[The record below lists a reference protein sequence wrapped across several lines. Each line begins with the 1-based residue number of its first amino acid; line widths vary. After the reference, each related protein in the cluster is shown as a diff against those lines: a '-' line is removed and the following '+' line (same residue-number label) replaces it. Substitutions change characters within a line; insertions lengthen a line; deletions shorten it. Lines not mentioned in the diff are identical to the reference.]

1 MKNYSNHTD
10 NGCDGMGMA
19 KMAAGM
25 IMVVMVVIILRMVKT
40 APRRSHLLDSVCHRG
55 SSMVPR
61 SRYSYCC

>member
-1 MKNYSNHTD
+1 
-10 NGCDGMGMA
+10 MGMA

-40 APRRSHLLDSVCHRG
+40 APRRSHLLDSGCHRG